1 MLTQNLPGMLLLELN
16 PRLLAYP
23 CWRFDHAQ
31 GFLDVTEYL
40 VYNGVGHL
48 TEQNPVNLVEHH
60 LPPRIIRKLDFTM
73 LSLLSLTSLRAT
85 ERRKRPTQESLARW
99 TLWTSHESLWSDLP
113 LQERDGI

>member
-16 PRLLAYP
+16 PRSLAYP

-31 GFLDVTEYL
+31 GFLDATEYL
-40 VYNGVGHL
+40 VYNSVGHL

-73 LSLLSLTSLRAT
+73 LSLLSLTSVRAT
-85 ERRKRPTQESLARW
+85 ERRKRPIQESLARW
-99 TLWTSHESLWSDLP
+99 TLWTKL
-113 LQERDGI
+113 